1 MKLTIDRSKWLHGE
15 GGMESALL
23 RARDGKMCC
32 LGFLAKSLGAS
43 DESIKDYTGPSR
55 TSKIPWPAS
64 LIHTHQGSL
73 SDTMIRANDEI
84 DKVEEERESELID
97 LFQSIGIEV
106 EFV

>member
-1 MKLTIDRSKWLHGE
+1 LKLTIDRKKWLHGE
-15 GGMESALL
+15 GSTVSKLL
-23 RARDGKMCC
+23 RRSDSKMCC

-43 DESIKDYTGPSR
+43 DESILDYTGPSC
-55 TSKIPWPAS
+55 TSKIPWPAP

-73 SDTMIRANDEI
+73 SDTMIRVNDQI
-84 DKVEEERESELID
+84 GKVEEERESELIT